1 MRPAVPWSV
10 KGIEPEAR
18 EAAKQAARRAGMTL
32 GAWLNQA
39 IIINSTDDVDAN
51 TQGGD
56 MHPMGSG
63 YIGQAAGYNY
73 PPNAQ
78 ASNPI
83 AGLDLSPITDT
94 MSDLIQRMDATDQ
107 RVDGLLSA
115 LERRLQAEPSGA
127 AQATH
132 LSAAL
137 PVSTPAVDP
146 VTQKLQSLSER
157 IEEAERMRQLSAA
170 PRAEDRTAIMTLE
183 KAVSAV
189 VDHLENSNKE
199 TDQRFNDIRQ
209 GLSSLGQR
217 FDDTEALAESE
228 KARKQTEAL
237 TGSVQTLVDRI
248 ATVESAVTQAAQ
260 NTEEVQHKAIDAA
273 LAALSNKSDETQK
286 QDTILKLEQNLDDLQ
301 TRLVD
306 TERRHVGAFE
316 KMETS
321 LHGLLDRIDQLKA
334 EPQAMA
340 TSILERVEP
349 RLNALDDQLVAT
361 ENRAADSSQ
370 IVAKALADMQ
380 ANFASNEQAKLA
392 EISNTVSDLA
402 QRLDDKIS
410 TTMGD
415 VATRLTRIE
424 TERAS
429 ALAETTEQADPLSQP
444 GNTPPPPVSVTTGT
458 PDMPAPPPPMGNARP
473 SSPPHPAGFE
483 DPFAS
488 AGAPPPPGMI
498 SPGAD
503 MRGPMAPPPP
513 MAGDAAAVGDL
524 PPTGTPGNP
533 EPGPMNCLGAQDFIA
548 AARRAA
554 MASQNGEGPSRVG
567 FENDGHFTRYED
579 EPSTLV
585 RRVLIWVACGVLA
598 LILIVGLV
606 GFLNKDTTPSSIET
620 PIDMP
625 AVPPSSQED
634 GKAATPQSPSEAL
647 VPNTQVPGTQTPPP
661 SSKQSEAT
669 PKDAG
674 TQNAAIVPAPTS
686 TPAKAKPV
694 STKRPKPTVKVKKG
708 PRVGSAPVKPVT
720 QRASAPTLRQAASRG
735 EAAAQYQVAMNY
747 AGGTGVPQDFKQAS
761 FWLEKS
767 ANQGFAAAQYRLAS
781 LYEKGE
787 GVAKD
792 MTKAATWY
800 KKAAL
805 QGNVKAMHNLAVIHA
820 EGRGVSQDFK
830 EAAVWFEQAANHGL
844 GDSQYNTA
852 VLYERGLGVDRTPAK
867 AFHWFAI
874 AALSGDKGAAQ
885 KRDELANQ
893 LDGAAL
899 VDAKLGVK
907 NWSAKPNTP
916 LANGDISSVR
926 SWAYTSNAKADLSR
940 AQSLLSELGYET
952 GPADGKMGPKT
963 REAIRNFQ
971 QMAGLTITGKVNTD
985 LLKTLEAYLR

>member
-39 IIINSTDDVDAN
+39 IIINSTDDVDAPP
-51 TQGGD
+51 QAGGT
-56 MHPMGSG
+56 HPMGPG
-63 YIGQAAGYNY
+63 YIGQPAGYDY
-73 PPNAQ
+73 PSAGQP
-78 ASNPI
+78 SNPL

-94 MSDLIQRMDATDQ
+94 MSDLIQRMDSTDQ
-107 RVDGLLSA
+107 RVDGLLDA
-115 LERRLQAEPSGA
+115 LERQLQPEA
-127 AQATH
+127 AN
-132 LSAAL
+132 AAHAAPL
-137 PVSTPAVDP
+137 AAPAPIVDP
-146 VTQKLQSLSER
+146 ITQKLQSLSER
-157 IEEAERMRQLSAA
+157 IEDAERMRQLSAA
-170 PRAEDRTAIMTLE
+170 PRAEDRSALMTLE

-199 TDQRFNDIRQ
+199 SDQRFADIHK

-217 FDDTEALAESE
+217 FDDTEAQAEAE
-228 KARKQTEAL
+228 KARKQTAAL

-260 NTEEVQHKAIDAA
+260 NTDEVQHKAIDAA
-273 LAALSNKSDETQK
+273 LAALADKSDETHK
-286 QDTILKLEQNLDDLQ
+286 QATITKLEQNLDDLQ

-306 TERRHVGAFE
+306 NELRHVSAFE

-321 LHGLLDRIDQLKA
+321 LHSLLDRIDQLKA

-340 TSILERVEP
+340 ASILERVEP
-349 RLNALDDQLVAT
+349 RLNAIDAQLVET
-361 ENRAADSSQ
+361 ENKAVDSSQ

-380 ANFASNEQAKLA
+380 ENFATNEQAKLTA
-392 EISNTVSDLA
+392 ISDNVSDIA

-410 TTMGD
+410 TTMGE
-415 VATRLTRIE
+415 VATRLSRIE
-424 TERAS
+424 AAREEDLR
-429 ALAETTEQADPLSQP
+429 LEEAEAEQADPLSQP
-444 GNTPPPPVSVTTGT
+444 GNTPPPPVSVTTGA
-458 PDMPAPPPPMGNARP
+458 PEMPAPPPMGNARP
-473 SSPPHPAGFE
+473 SVPPHPSGLD
-483 DPFAS
+483 DPFA
-488 AGAPPPPGMI
+488 AAVTPPPPGAV

-503 MRGPMAPPPP
+503 MRGPTAPPPP
-513 MAGDAAAVGDL
+513 MAGDAPATGAPYPQGAS
-524 PPTGTPGNP
+524 GTPGNP
-533 EPGPMNCLGAQDFIA
+533 APGPMNSLGAQDFIA

-554 MASQNGEGPSRVG
+554 MASQNGEAPSRVG
-567 FENDGHFTRYED
+567 FENDGHFNRYED
-579 EPSTLV
+579 EPSNVV
-585 RRVLIWVACGVLA
+585 RKVLIWVACGVLT
-598 LILIVGLV
+598 LILAVGLV
-606 GFLNKDTTPSSIET
+606 SFLNKSTTPIAPQIIEIPKTDPALPGNSTATPPTSPDALVPSTTPST
-620 PIDMP
+620 
-625 AVPPSSQED
+625 
-634 GKAATPQSPSEAL
+634 
-647 VPNTQVPGTQTPPP
+647 P

-674 TQNAAIVPAPTS
+674 TQNAAVVPAPTS
-686 TPAKAKPV
+686 TPATAKPV
-694 STKRPKPTVKVKKG
+694 ATKRPKPTVKVEKG
-708 PRVGSAPVKPVT
+708 PRVGSAPVKPVI
-720 QRASAPTLRQAASRG
+720 QRAAAPTLRQAASRG

-747 AGGTGVPQDFKQAS
+747 AAGTGVPQDFKQAS

-767 ANQGFAAAQYRLAS
+767 ANQGFAAGQYRLAS

-792 MTKAATWY
+792 MSKAASWY
-800 KKAAL
+800 EKAAA

-893 LDGAAL
+893 LDAAAL
-899 VDAKLGVK
+899 VNAKLGVK
-907 NWSAKPNTP
+907 NWSAQANAP
-916 LANGDISSVR
+916 LANGDITSVR
-926 SWAYTSNAKADLSR
+926 SWAHTSTAKADLSR
-940 AQSLLSELGYET
+940 AQSLLAELGYVT
-952 GPADGKMGPKT
+952 GPADGMMGPKT

-971 QMAGLTITGKVNTD
+971 QMAGLTITGQVDNE

>member
-39 IIINSTDDVDAN
+39 IIVNSTDDVDAGP
-51 TQGGD
+51 QGGG
-56 MHPMGSG
+56 MHPMGPG
-63 YIGQAAGYNY
+63 YIGQPAGYDY
-73 PPNAQ
+73 PSTGQP
-78 ASNPI
+78 SNPL

-94 MSDLIQRMDATDQ
+94 MSDIIQRMDSTDQ
-107 RVDGLLSA
+107 RVDGLLDA
-115 LERRLQAEPSGA
+115 LERQLQPETANA
-127 AQATH
+127 AH
-132 LSAAL
+132 AAPL
-137 PVSTPAVDP
+137 AAPAPIVDP
-146 VTQKLQSLSER
+146 ITQKLQSLSER
-157 IEEAERMRQLSAA
+157 IEDAERMRQLSAA
-170 PRAEDRTAIMTLE
+170 PRAEDRSALMTLE

-199 TDQRFNDIRQ
+199 SDQRFAEINK

-217 FDDTEALAESE
+217 FDDTEAQAEAE
-228 KARKQTEAL
+228 KARKQTAAL

-260 NTEEVQHKAIDAA
+260 NTDEVQHKAIDAA
-273 LAALSNKSDETQK
+273 LAALADKSDETHK
-286 QDTILKLEQNLDDLQ
+286 QATITKLEQNLDDLQ

-306 TERRHVGAFE
+306 NELRHVSAFE

-321 LHGLLDRIDQLKA
+321 LHSLLDRIDQLKA

-340 TSILERVEP
+340 ASILERVEP
-349 RLNALDDQLVAT
+349 RLNALDAQLVET
-361 ENRAADSSQ
+361 ENKAVDSSH

-380 ANFASNEQAKLA
+380 ENFATNEQAKLN
-392 EISNTVSDLA
+392 EISDNVSDIA

-410 TTMGD
+410 TTMD
-415 VATRLTRIE
+415 EVATRLSRIE
-424 TERAS
+424 AAREEDLR
-429 ALAETTEQADPLSQP
+429 LEEAEAEQADPLSQP
-444 GNTPPPPVSVTTGT
+444 GNMPPPPVSVTTGA
-458 PDMPAPPPPMGNARP
+458 PEMPAPPPMGNARP
-473 SSPPHPAGFE
+473 SVPPHPSGLD
-483 DPFAS
+483 DPFA
-488 AGAPPPPGMI
+488 AAVTPPPPGAV

-503 MRGPMAPPPP
+503 MRGPAAPPPP
-513 MAGDAAAVGDL
+513 MAGDTPAAGT
-524 PPTGTPGNP
+524 PYPQGTPGNP
-533 EPGPMNCLGAQDFIA
+533 APGPMNSLGAQDFIA

-554 MASQNGEGPSRVG
+554 MASQNGEAPSRVG
-567 FENDGHFTRYED
+567 FENDGHFNRYED
-579 EPSTLV
+579 EPSNVV
-585 RRVLIWVACGVLA
+585 RKVLIWVACGVLT
-598 LILIVGLV
+598 LILAVGLV
-606 GFLNKDTTPSSIET
+606 SFLNKSTAPTQPQIIEIPKVDPALPGNSTPTSPDALVPSTTPST
-620 PIDMP
+620 P
-625 AVPPSSQED
+625 S
-634 GKAATPQSPSEAL
+634 T
-647 VPNTQVPGTQTPPP
+647 
-661 SSKQSEAT
+661 KQSEAT

-674 TQNAAIVPAPTS
+674 TQNAAVVPAPTP
-686 TPAKAKPV
+686 TPATAKPV
-694 STKRPKPTVKVKKG
+694 ATKRPKPTVKVEKG

-720 QRASAPTLRQAASRG
+720 QTVAAPTLRQAASRG

-747 AGGTGVPQDFKQAS
+747 AAGTGVPQDFKQAS

-767 ANQGFAAAQYRLAS
+767 AKQGFAAGQYRLAS

-792 MTKAATWY
+792 MSKAASWY
-800 KKAAL
+800 EKAAA

-893 LDGAAL
+893 LDTAAL

-907 NWSAKPNTP
+907 NWRAQAKAP
-916 LANGDISSVR
+916 LANGDITSVR
-926 SWAYTSNAKADLSR
+926 SWAHASTAKADLSR
-940 AQSLLSELGYET
+940 AQSLLAELGYVT
-952 GPADGKMGPKT
+952 GPADGMMGPKT

-971 QMAGLTITGKVNTD
+971 QMAGLNITGQVDNE